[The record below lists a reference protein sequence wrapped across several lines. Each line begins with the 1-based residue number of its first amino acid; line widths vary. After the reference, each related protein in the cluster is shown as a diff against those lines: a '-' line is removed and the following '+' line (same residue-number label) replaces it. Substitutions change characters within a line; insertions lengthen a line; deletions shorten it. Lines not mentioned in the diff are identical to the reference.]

1 MFGRSDSI
9 IVSCPDHVQ
18 LAPSEKLS
26 GEPSQISWACYYS
39 VARVVKLL
47 TAVSQ
52 LRYRSVFEQGCQ
64 TLLGYMVRG
73 SLRNSAW
80 FARLFFLVKRVCAR
94 DYWYLQESFD
104 HGEDDGNSHG
114 GEIISLVLCWVLLL
128 KRRHQLLTVLE

>member
-1 MFGRSDSI
+1 MFGRTNST

-73 SLRNSAW
+73 SPRNSAW
-80 FARLFFLVKRVCAR
+80 FARLFFLVKRVG
-94 DYWYLQESFD
+94 
-104 HGEDDGNSHG
+104 H
-114 GEIISLVLCWVLLL
+114 EITGTCRKVLTMG
-128 KRRHQLLTVLE
+128 KTIATATEERS